1 MTDLL
6 IYIASTA
13 AGFFVG
19 NALKKRGKKLPWTGK
34 AQTAVIMIIIVVM
47 GIRMGANREIT
58 ENLGEIGLSALLLTV
73 LSLVFTVVGLYI
85 TRKVMRIDR
94 YGRLQKGDE
103 TAETEKKEK
112 VKGGINKMTLMIL
125 GAIIIGMLL
134 GRFIPVFAGFD
145 AAFGIVINVG
155 LCVLLFSI
163 GLDLGLEDSGTQNI
177 KAVGARVLAFPVVTC
192 VATLLAGLLGGILLK
207 MNAVQ
212 SMAIVSGM
220 AWYTLAPGII
230 MDAGFIQ
237 ASAIALLSNILREV
251 FAFIFVPV
259 VAKRVG
265 YIETT
270 GMPGAAAMDVC
281 LPVVERATSAEV
293 AVYSFVSGMVLSL
306 AVPFLVPLIL
316 SFIA

>member
-13 AGFFVG
+13 AGFFAG
-19 NALKKRGKKLPWTGK
+19 NTLKKHGKKLPWTGK
-34 AQTAVIMIIIVVM
+34 AQTAIIMIIIVVM

-73 LSLVFTVVGLYI
+73 LSMVFTVIGLYI

-94 YGRLQKGDE
+94 YGRLQKGSEAADSD
-103 TAETEKKEK
+103 KKER

-125 GAIIIGMLL
+125 GAIIIGMLM
-134 GRFIPVFAGFD
+134 GRFIPVFVGYD

-177 KAVGARVLAFPVVTC
+177 KAVGARVLAFPIVTC
-192 VATLLAGLLGGILLK
+192 VATLLAGLLGGVLLK

-265 YIETT
+265 YIETI

-281 LPVVERATSAEV
+281 LPVVERSTSAEV